1 MKTTLLACTTLL
13 LTFFFSAVKAQTDTV
28 AVDTTQY
35 QYFYTDLSAPAD
47 SSVYDLGR
55 ITVQRKFTQA
65 ITIKAADL
73 EKMPVMDLKEALA
86 TYYNGIYGSTQK
98 FSYIING
105 VLNNDVNAYSIFDI
119 EEVTFVQSAFNA
131 LNGVLPSQ
139 VLVLVKTRR
148 GGPGTFGVTVSG
160 QTNAISKYV
169 QEVPVTATNADN
181 AGKASNALYHQ
192 YNVSFYSNSEIVTYG
207 GSLGFQH
214 NVFPQY
220 RPDDYWGLKFKPY
233 TSNRIKLSGYVDV
246 NLDEY
251 NTISFTGGFV
261 PQSDAEARKR
271 TVVIAGNDIQ
281 TGFDRTGKQNL
292 LYGNLEYK
300 STILERITN
309 KFSASYQRLG
319 LKGRLLVDNSEPI
332 SDTLGTNTAYT
343 IKDDI
348 SYQFG
353 LGDDLIVTP
362 QLNLTYRNATD
373 TSSLNYYIVLTRIR
387 GYRQTQQLFTV
398 TPSITVSLKDIIQ
411 LQFGAQRAMIAKST
425 FGNNR
430 TIINK
435 ATQGADGALFT
446 EFTPLPSEFNN
457 STAKPILPFA
467 TVNFDLTKIAYTLR
481 PKKKR
486 PKVYKPNETL
496 IAYASFA
503 RTTSYTGDLYGALAD
518 NINVRPDPV
527 SPIYEAYDSGKAYN
541 QIAGGLTY
549 SLLKK
554 GLSFSY
560 NYGNSKFATVYY
572 KQAVFGNPPNDSAKL
587 VNTSVEIH
595 RLGINFTT
603 QGDHQFTWSTNLNAA
618 FIMNTGPKVN
628 YYTDQMR
635 INSTQKG
642 LLTGGF
648 VNNFSFKDAYMGF
661 NILYGFNKS
670 LYTSQSIADTRYI
683 DYTGNTQVINLQS
696 AYLGYQIKF
705 DGNTVKSLDLFVN
718 GQNLWQRNFVG
729 SASYRHYSANESR
742 YFGGG
747 FKLGL

>member
-13 LTFFFSAVKAQTDTV
+13 LTFFFSTVKAQTDTT
-28 AVDTTQY
+28 AADTSEY
-35 QYFYTDLSAPAD
+35 QYYYNELGAPAD
-47 SSVYDLGR
+47 TSVYDLGR
-55 ITVQRKFTQA
+55 IRVQKKFTQA

-73 EKMPVMDLKEALA
+73 EKMPFMDLKEALA
-86 TYYNGIYGSTQK
+86 TYYNGIYGATQK

-139 VLVLVKTRR
+139 VLVLVKTKR
-148 GGPGTFGVTVSG
+148 GGPGTSGVTVSG
-160 QTNAISKYV
+160 QTNAISRYV
-169 QEVPVTATNADN
+169 REVPVTATNADN
-181 AGKASNALYHQ
+181 AGNAPIGLYHQ
-192 YNVSFYSNSEIVTYG
+192 YNVSAYANSDIVTYG
-207 GSLGFQH
+207 GSLSLQH

-220 RPDDYWGLKFKPY
+220 RPDDYWDLKFKPY
-233 TSNRIKLSGYVDV
+233 TTNRIKLSGYVDV
-246 NLDEY
+246 RIDTN
-251 NTISFTGGFV
+251 NIISFTGGYV
-261 PQSDAEARKR
+261 PQHDVEARKR
-271 TVVIAGNDIQ
+271 LVVISGNDIQ
-281 TGFDRTGKQNL
+281 TGFERTGNQNL

-309 KFSASYQRLG
+309 RFSASYQRLG
-319 LKGRLLVDNSEPI
+319 LKGRLTVNNSEPI

-348 SYQFG
+348 SYQFE
-353 LGDDLIVTP
+353 LGDLIVTP
-362 QLNLTYRNATD
+362 QLNLTYRNAKD

-387 GYRQTQQLFTV
+387 GYNQTQKLFTV
-398 TPSITVSLKDIIQ
+398 TPSITVNLKDIIQ

-425 FGNNR
+425 FSNNR
-430 TIINK
+430 TIKTKDIK
-435 ATQGADGALFT
+435 AGDGVFFD

-457 STAKPILPFA
+457 STEKPILPFA
-467 TVNFDLTKIAYTLR
+467 TINFDLTKAMYSLR

-486 PKVYKPNETL
+486 PKVYNPTQTL

-503 RTTSYTGDLYGALAD
+503 RTTSYTGDLYGALTD

-527 SPIYEAYDSGKAYN
+527 SPIYEAYNSGKAYN

-549 SLLKK
+549 ALIKK

-560 NYGNSKFATVYY
+560 NYTNSKFATVYY
-572 KQAVFGNPPNDSAKL
+572 TQAVFGNPPNDSARL
-587 VNTSVEIH
+587 IGTGIEIH

-603 QGDHQFTWSTNLNAA
+603 QGDHKFTWSTNLNGA
-618 FIMNTGPKVN
+618 FIMNSGPKTN

-642 LLTGGF
+642 MLTGGF
-648 VNNFSFKDAYMGF
+648 VNNFSFKDAYAGF
-661 NILYGFNKS
+661 NVLYGFNKS
-670 LYTSQSIADTRYI
+670 VYTSQSIANTRYI
-683 DYTGNTQVINLQS
+683 DYNGNTRVLSLQS
-696 AYLGYQIKF
+696 AYFGYQIRF
-705 DGNTVKSLDLFVN
+705 DGTIKSLDLFVN
-718 GQNLWQRNFVG
+718 GRNLWVRNFVG
-729 SASYRHYSANESR
+729 SASYRHYSADESKF
-742 YFGGG
+742 FGGG